1 MISPAGKE
9 EEEGMQ
15 YALASFFFFLPL
27 YAEKDEHGNQSGA
40 NNKQQKEPLKRGP
53 HLQIV
58 SVATETRNDCGGQE
72 RASAN
77 RIDNVRFRENCTLL
91 PCRGGGEEEAVRPRN
106 FRNRSGEIFVC
117 ELIALTK

>member
-1 MISPAGKE
+1 MISPAGK

-15 YALASFFFFLPL
+15 YALASFFFLPP

-58 SVATETRNDCGGQE
+58 SVATETRNDGCGS
-72 RASAN
+72 RM
-77 RIDNVRFRENCTLL
+77 DNVRFRENCTFLAGAKGKKWLL
-91 PCRGGGEEEAVRPRN
+91 DL
-106 FRNRSGEIFVC
+106 EISPTGQVKYLFVN
-117 ELIALTK
+117 